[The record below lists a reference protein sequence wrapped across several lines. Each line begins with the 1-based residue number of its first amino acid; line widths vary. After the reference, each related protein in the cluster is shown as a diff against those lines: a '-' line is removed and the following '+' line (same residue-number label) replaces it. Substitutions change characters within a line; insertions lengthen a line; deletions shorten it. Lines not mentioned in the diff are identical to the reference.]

1 MAAGDSSLEIVYLY
15 KYTLEK
21 RNPGNIYRRV
31 NAMKYAALKPF
42 MRIAIRKRS
51 TFVDVLYGERVGDPR
66 PFILTV
72 SPRYVSRKTSQSLPL
87 NINQVQDY
95 TAKYAD
101 TVLREIA
108 ISRRDAGY
116 TTHVL

>member
-1 MAAGDSSLEIVYLY
+1 M
-15 KYTLEK
+15 K
-21 RNPGNIYRRV
+21 R
-31 NAMKYAALKPF
+31 AALKPF
-42 MRIAIRKRS
+42 IRIGIRKRT
-51 TFVDVLYGERVGDPR
+51 TFVDVFYGEKVGDPK

-72 SPRYVSRKTSQSLPL
+72 SSRYVSRKIYQSLPL
-87 NINQVQDY
+87 NIAQIEDY
-95 TAKYAD
+95 TAKHAD

>member
-1 MAAGDSSLEIVYLY
+1 
-15 KYTLEK
+15 
-21 RNPGNIYRRV
+21 
-31 NAMKYAALKPF
+31 MKQAALKPF

-87 NINQVQDY
+87 NVNQIQDY
-95 TAKYAD
+95 ATKHAD
-101 TVLREIA
+101 TVLRDIA

-116 TTHVL
+116 TAHSL